1 MAQRILVGGRWR
13 DPKDPV
19 GAFTATDPALG
30 TAIPGEYPI
39 SSWLDLEDALEA
51 GAEASALM
59 AKAGPDRIADYL
71 EAVAAGLDDRAE
83 ALVEIARLE
92 TGLPAETRLRS
103 NELPRTTDQL
113 RQAAAA
119 CRERSWVR
127 ATIDAKRDIRSKLGP
142 IGGPVAV
149 MGPSNFPFAFNAV
162 GGGDFTAAIAAGNPV
177 IAKTN
182 PQSPG
187 TTRLMAEAAFE
198 ALVGSGLPASAVQLV
213 FHFSLEDARKLVSH
227 PLIGAASFTGGRVG
241 GLGLKE
247 AADRAGKPIYLEMS
261 SVNPVFVLPGALRE
275 RGPEVAAELFASCTL
290 GAGQFCT
297 KPGLLVYHE
306 GPDDR
311 DFLAAIGAAFDGAPP
326 DIVLGRGVVRGLEA
340 GVERL
345 RRLGAELAAGRA
357 EAEGPG
363 FRFRP
368 GLFRVAAARFLK
380 DAARFQV
387 ESFGAISL
395 AVAAKDLAE
404 MTAVAVAL
412 EGQLTAT
419 VFSARDG
426 SDEAAY
432 AVLGPLLRRRCG
444 RLLNDKVP
452 TGLAVSPAMNHGGPF
467 PATGH
472 PGFTAVGVP
481 AAMTRFAALH
491 CYDNVRQDRLP
502 PELRNENPTGRM
514 WRLVDG
520 EWTQRSHRP

>member
-1 MAQRILVGGRWR
+1 MTHQVLVGGRWR
-13 DPKDPV
+13 DAKDPV
-19 GAFTATDPALG
+19 GAFTANDPAQG
-30 TAIPGEYPI
+30 VPIPGEYPI
-39 SSWLDLEDALEA
+39 SSWLDLEEALEA
-51 GAEASALM
+51 GSAAGPALAE
-59 AKAGPDRIADYL
+59 AGPDRIAGYL
-71 EAVAAGLDDRAE
+71 EALAEGLERRAE
-83 ALVEIARLE
+83 AIVDMAHLE
-92 TGLPAETRLRS
+92 TGLPAASRLRS
-103 NELPRTTDQL
+103 SELPRTTGQL

-119 CRERSWVR
+119 CRDRSWTR
-127 ATIDAKRDIRSKLGP
+127 ATIDTKLDIRSKLGP

-162 GGGDFTAAIAAGNPV
+162 GGGDFVAALAAANPV
-177 IAKTN
+177 IAKAN

-187 TTRLMAEAAFE
+187 TTRIMAEAAFE
-198 ALVGSGLPASAVQLV
+198 ALSASGLPAAAVQLV
-213 FHFSLEDARKLVSH
+213 YHFSPEDARKLVSH
-227 PLIGAASFTGGRVG
+227 PLIGASAFTGGRAA

-261 SVNPVFVLPGALRE
+261 SINPVFVLAGALKE
-275 RGPEVAAELFASCTL
+275 RGRDIAAELFASCTL

-297 KPGLLVYHE
+297 KPGLVIYQE
-306 GPDDR
+306 GPGDGG
-311 DFLAAIGAAFDGAPP
+311 LSEAIEAAFNGAPA

-345 RRLGAELAAGRA
+345 KKLGAELAAGRG

-368 GLFRVAAARFLK
+368 ALFRVPAARFLK
-380 DAARFQV
+380 SPAEFQV
-387 ESFGAISL
+387 ESFGAVSL
-395 AVAAKDLAE
+395 AVAAKDVGE
-404 MTAVAVAL
+404 MTAVAAAL

-419 VFSARDG
+419 VFNARDG
-426 SDEAAY
+426 SDDAAY
-432 AVLGPLLRRRCG
+432 AVLEPLLRRRCG

-452 TGLAVSPAMNHGGPF
+452 TGVAVSPAMNHGGPF

-472 PGFTAVGVP
+472 PGFTSVGIP

-502 PELRNENPTGRM
+502 FELRNENPTGRM

-520 EWTQRSHRP
+520 EWTQRSIG